1 MWTELTPDR
10 LLSRLS
16 EAEHRA
22 LDSAAAAFDQE
33 SPLADIAAEVAAEWR
48 GALARVSLLDTRP
61 LAVPS
66 EVMIHILADFR
77 YRAFTRLP
85 GMSRLLDDLRREE
98 WRRANTVR
106 DALSKIEIAPPA
118 APYAPDP
125 ETAGGRAS
133 PSFGTPANLLDDPY
147 ATTEDDA

>member
-1 MWTELTPDR
+1 MWHLLTPER

-16 EAEHRA
+16 EPERDA
-22 LDSAAAAFDQE
+22 LDRAAAGFDQA

-48 GALARVSLLDTRP
+48 GALARVIPLDTRP

-66 EVMIHILADFR
+66 EVMIHILADYR

-85 GMSRLLDDLRREE
+85 GMSRLLGSLRIDE

-106 DALSKIEIAPPA
+106 DALAKIEIAPPL
-118 APYAPDP
+118 PPHAPDP
-125 ETAGGRAS
+125 DAPGGFPY
-133 PSFGTPANLLDDPY
+133 PSFTAPLHTLDDPY
-147 ATTEDDA
+147 SQV